1 VNAGE
6 WRNQLAAVDARRP
19 WFAPYAQAFVHLQR
33 AIAEGGDAATALS
46 SCSASEAGPPRFA
59 SFRGLPPSEA
69 YESFV
74 ARTRTVPTRDNLHDF
89 FNGLIWLHY
98 PLAKRRLNE
107 LQTAQI
113 AANGAAGPRGAVR
126 DAITVFDENGA
137 LLDAPAALWDALL
150 ARDWKLAF
158 VHSRPLWAQARLWIF
173 GHALL
178 DKLVQPRKEITAHVW
193 RFACPTGAGMAELDR
208 WLAAQLDPETLAC
221 KPFVPLPLL
230 GIPGWCEEN
239 RQVSFYD
246 DPSVFRPGD
255 PAVARS
261 TRAALR
267 ALDLPGPNLI

>member
-59 SFRGLPPSEA
+59 SFGGLPPSEA

-74 ARTRTVPTRDNLHDF
+74 ARTRTVPTRDNLHDL
-89 FNGLIWLHY
+89 FNGLMWQHY
-98 PLAKRRLNE
+98 PQAKSRLNE
-107 LQTAQI
+107 LQSAQI
-113 AANGAAGPRGAVR
+113 AERGAGGPRGPVR

-158 VHSRPLWAQARLWIF
+158 VDLRPLWTQARLWIF
-173 GHALL
+173 GHSLL
-178 DKLVQPRKEITAHVW
+178 EKLVQPRKEITVHVW
-193 RFACPTGAGMAELDR
+193 RFPCPGVAMAEVDR
-208 WLAAQLDPETLAC
+208 WLAAQLDADRLAR
-221 KPFVPLPLL
+221 KPFMPLPLL

-239 RQVSFYD
+239 QQVSFYD
-246 DPSVFRPGD
+246 DASVFRAGE
-255 PAVARS
+255 PAVAPS
-261 TRAALR
+261 TQAALG
-267 ALDLPGPNLI
+267 ALDLPGPNLM